1 MIKRFKSKG
10 LVGIPDCDI
19 TFNDEK
25 IVLITGP
32 NGSGKTSLL
41 KQITH
46 PLSSHDRINRLKNGV
61 EEAETRMEIDFYGNE
76 YKIIHIYTRTK
87 TSPKVLSYLWK
98 KVNND
103 WVNLV
108 ENGLPTNFKSMV
120 EKEFDYYD
128 HLFPVLNI
136 GSHNR
141 GMIDMTNNERL
152 EYLKKITK
160 EDILSKI
167 KENVNSKYTE
177 YNANGKYISNE
188 ISKIGDLDELIRR
201 MEILNNESIRL
212 TQERDNL
219 TKKKAKLSGE
229 NLDTTEL
236 EIELKNK
243 KESIRVI
250 KSVYDELKKFD
261 DINKS
266 YNDIIGELEKEN
278 VGIDTKLEYIGND
291 ILKINEELLTI
302 ENSDVNIDGKDD
314 LLKRKEK
321 IEEEIKDN
329 KFPDISE
336 DELKY
341 LIGVIENLPKLLNN
355 IERTDRFKKYL
366 INGIDNDK
374 NRIHKEIIECENNI
388 TDYQHK
394 LDELSFS
401 KNLLNLSVPDD
412 CKITACQLRLE
423 HEQQMEKY
431 NIQNTYKNEIQ
442 KYREKYDKLNEEYS
456 ILIDDNVIL
465 SSFYTVLGDKDRFI
479 KNINEYGNFRIEDF
493 IEKKIISD
501 FNIIL
506 NNNLFHLKS
515 LRDLDSIN
523 KELSRI
529 NMVEEAISK
538 GYLERKI
545 KLNEKISKLEIEE
558 KDLSAQR
565 NTITNKIKMLL
576 KLEITDDLKSV
587 SVKDLDHMYEKIY
600 SKIPVLE
607 TEINAIQNKEK
618 ELILLDEEI
627 KKKNVEMKENTEAFF
642 DCKNESKR
650 ISNLEKEFTD
660 IQNHLIKLKS
670 LRDIVSKSLPA
681 KIMDSYLYDVS
692 KLVNYLLEDI
702 MNVRFDT
709 SEGVEIICNIRG
721 EERPAN
727 VLSQGE
733 RSMLSVAL
741 LIAFKKSLK
750 WDIISID
757 EGSAA
762 LDEFNK
768 DRFIN
773 LVTKFIE
780 SIDTIGQVFIV
791 SHDIVVADGMDMR
804 ILRMGEL

>member
-10 LVGIPDCDI
+10 LVGILDCDI

-25 IVLITGP
+25 IILITGP

-61 EEAETRMEIDFYGNE
+61 EEAETQMEIDFYGNE

-219 TKKKAKLSGE
+219 MKKKAKLSGE

-341 LIGVIENLPKLLNN
+341 LLDVIEKLPKLLDS

-366 INGIDNDK
+366 IHGIDNDK
-374 NRIHKEIIECENNI
+374 NKIHKEIIKCENNI

-412 CKITACQLRLE
+412 CKITTCQLRLE

-456 ILIDDNVIL
+456 IRIDDNVIL
-465 SSFYTVLGDKDRFI
+465 SSFYTILGDKDRFI
-479 KNINEYGNFRIEDF
+479 RNINEYGNFRIEDF
-493 IEKKIISD
+493 IEKKIVSD

-515 LRDLDSIN
+515 LRDLESIN

-529 NMVEEAISK
+529 NMIEEAISK
-538 GYLERKI
+538 GYLDRKI
-545 KLNEKISKLEIEE
+545 KLNEEISKLEIEE

-565 NTITNKIKMLL
+565 GIIANKIKMLQRL
-576 KLEITDDLKSV
+576 DITDDLKSV
-587 SVKDLDHMYEKIY
+587 SVKDLDHMYEKMY
-600 SKIPVLE
+600 SKIPELE
-607 TEINAIQNKEK
+607 TEINTIQNKEK

-791 SHDIVVADGMDMR
+791 SHDIVVADGMDMK

>member
-61 EEAETRMEIDFYGNE
+61 EEAETQMEIDFYGNE

-98 KVNND
+98 KVDND

-302 ENSDVNIDGKDD
+302 ENADVNIDGKDD
-314 LLKRKEK
+314 ILKRKEK

-341 LIGVIENLPKLLNN
+341 LLDVIEKLPKLLNN

-412 CKITACQLRLE
+412 CKITTCQLRIE

-465 SSFYTVLGDKDRFI
+465 SSFYTILGDKDRFI
-479 KNINEYGNFRIEDF
+479 RNINEYGNFRIEDF

-515 LRDLDSIN
+515 LRDLESIN

-791 SHDIVVADGMDMR
+791 SHDIVVADGMDMK

>member
-10 LVGIPDCDI
+10 LVGVPDCDI

-25 IVLITGP
+25 IILITGP

-61 EEAETRMEIDFYGNE
+61 EEAETQMEIDFYGNE

-219 TKKKAKLSGE
+219 MKKKAKLSGE

-341 LIGVIENLPKLLNN
+341 LLDVIEKLPKLLDS

-366 INGIDNDK
+366 IHGIDNDK
-374 NRIHKEIIECENNI
+374 NKIHKEIIKCENNI

-412 CKITACQLRLE
+412 CKITTCQLRLE

-456 ILIDDNVIL
+456 IRIDDNVIL
-465 SSFYTVLGDKDRFI
+465 SSFYTILGDKDRFI
-479 KNINEYGNFRIEDF
+479 RNINEYGNFRIEDF
-493 IEKKIISD
+493 IEKKIVSD

-515 LRDLDSIN
+515 LRDLESIN

-538 GYLERKI
+538 GYLDRKI
-545 KLNEKISKLEIEE
+545 KLNEEISKLEIEE

-565 NTITNKIKMLL
+565 GIIANKIKMLQRL
-576 KLEITDDLKSV
+576 DITDDLKSV
-587 SVKDLDHMYEKIY
+587 SVKDLDHMYEKMY
-600 SKIPVLE
+600 SKIPELE
-607 TEINAIQNKEK
+607 TEINTIQNKEK

-791 SHDIVVADGMDMR
+791 SHDIVVADGMDMK

>member
-98 KVNND
+98 KVDND

>member
-61 EEAETRMEIDFYGNE
+61 EEAETQMEIDFYGNE

-103 WVNLV
+103 WINLV

-160 EDILSKI
+160 EDILTKI

-188 ISKIGDLDELIRR
+188 ISKIGDMDELIRR

-219 TKKKAKLSGE
+219 TKKKAKLSSE

-278 VGIDTKLEYIGND
+278 VGIDTKIEYIGND

-302 ENSDVNIDGKDD
+302 ENADVNIDGKDD

-336 DELKY
+336 DELNY
-341 LIGVIENLPKLLNN
+341 LLGVIEKLPKLLEN

-366 INGIDNDK
+366 IHGIDNDK

-401 KNLLNLSVPDD
+401 KNLLNLSVPDN
-412 CKITACQLRLE
+412 CKITTCQLRLE

-442 KYREKYDKLNEEYS
+442 KYREKYDKLNEEYTV
-456 ILIDDNVIL
+456 LIDDNVIL
-465 SSFYTVLGDKDRFI
+465 SSFYTILGDKDRFI
-479 KNINEYGNFRIEDF
+479 RNINEYGNFRIEDF
-493 IEKKIISD
+493 IEKKTVSD

-515 LRDLDSIN
+515 LRDLESVN

-558 KDLSAQR
+558 KDLTAQR

-587 SVKDLDHMYEKIY
+587 SVKDLDHMYEKMY
-600 SKIPVLE
+600 SKIPELE
-607 TEINAIQNKEK
+607 TEINTIQNKEK

>member
-25 IVLITGP
+25 IILITGP

-61 EEAETRMEIDFYGNE
+61 EEAETQMEIDFYGNE

-219 TKKKAKLSGE
+219 MKKKAKLSGE

-341 LIGVIENLPKLLNN
+341 LLDVIEKLPKLLDS

-366 INGIDNDK
+366 IHGIDNDK
-374 NRIHKEIIECENNI
+374 NKIHKEIIECENNI

-412 CKITACQLRLE
+412 CKITTCQLRLE

-456 ILIDDNVIL
+456 IRIDDNVIL
-465 SSFYTVLGDKDRFI
+465 SSFYTILGDKDRFI
-479 KNINEYGNFRIEDF
+479 RNINEYGNFRIEDF
-493 IEKKIISD
+493 IEKKIVSD

-515 LRDLDSIN
+515 LRDLESIN

-538 GYLERKI
+538 GYLDRKI
-545 KLNEKISKLEIEE
+545 KLNEEISKLEIEE

-565 NTITNKIKMLL
+565 GIIANKIKMLQRL
-576 KLEITDDLKSV
+576 DITDDLKSV
-587 SVKDLDHMYEKIY
+587 SVKDLDHMYEKMY
-600 SKIPVLE
+600 SKIPELE
-607 TEINAIQNKEK
+607 TEINTIQNKEK

-791 SHDIVVADGMDMR
+791 SHDIVVADGMDMK